1 MSLVIG
7 IDPGVNMGIAVY
19 IDGKLSKI
27 DTMTVLGV
35 ICWLPGQL
43 SDNTL
48 IVIEDSRMQSYMFT
62 GSKDNRASALK
73 QARNLGSVDGICTLI
88 AAICATRKT
97 ELICISPKGK
107 GKKLNKEEFEQ
118 KTGWKKPSNQH
129 CRDAAVV
136 AWRYRNGIAKLRT

>member
-7 IDPGVNMGIAVY
+7 IEPGVNMGIAVY

-43 SDNTL
+43 SEKTL
-48 IVIEDSRMQSYMFT
+48 IVIEDSRLQSYMFT
-62 GSKDNRASALK
+62 GAKDNRASALK

-88 AAICATRKT
+88 EEICATRKND
-97 ELICISPKGK
+97 LICISPKSK
-107 GKKLNKEEFEQ
+107 GKKLNRAELEQ
-118 KTGWKKPSNQH
+118 KTGWVKPSNQH